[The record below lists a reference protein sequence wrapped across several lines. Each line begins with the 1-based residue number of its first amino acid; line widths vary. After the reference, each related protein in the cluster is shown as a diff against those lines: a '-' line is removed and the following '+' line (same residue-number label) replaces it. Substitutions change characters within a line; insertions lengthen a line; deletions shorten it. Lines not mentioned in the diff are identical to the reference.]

1 MSAIFTLQTDAILPN
16 GLIDPRYTC
25 DLDNSSPELRWEN
38 PPEGAESFAVLAEDP
53 DAAIG
58 LFTHWLVYGIP
69 KDIHHLPAGIPA
81 QDSLP
86 NGIRQGLNSYGKL
99 GYAGPCPPLGS
110 NFHHYIF
117 RIFALRA
124 RPELPSRAE
133 RPAFLAAM
141 SDLVIG
147 STEVVGRFK
156 RAALRAG

>member
-1 MSAIFTLQTDAILPN
+1 MSATFILRTDAILDS

-25 DLDNSSPELRWEN
+25 DLDNSSPELRWEGE
-38 PPEGAESFAVLAEDP
+38 PEGTESFAVVVEDP
-53 DAAIG
+53 DAPGG

-110 NFHHYIF
+110 APHRYLF
-117 RIFALRA
+117 RLFALRG
-124 RPELPSRAE
+124 RPELSSRIE
-133 RPAFLAAM
+133 RQALLDAMYGLVLAQT
-141 SDLVIG
+141 DIL
-147 STEVVGRFK
+147 GRF
-156 RAALRAG
+156 RRLGLRAG